1 MMVTGTNAYAEEK
14 IQKLRQTGRLSR
26 GSRWHKWKPVTVQE
40 MKAVMAIIINMGI
53 MSIPDMEAYWKT
65 SWECYIPFF
74 HDIMGRNRFQ
84 EIFWN
89 LHIPQ
94 PANSSRRINKVSV
107 LLDHLRQKFQEAF
120 YPGQE
125 VAVDETMVGFRGRV
139 LFIQYCPNKPTKY
152 GLKIFVLAD
161 SNTGYVY
168 NFVLYTGSETTTSLP
183 ATFSD
188 LPVPAQYVMA
198 LMEDMLDRG
207 HIVFTDRYYSSI
219 LLADALSS
227 RGTGLVGTLVRNRKG
242 LPKEVRGSAFKLAA
256 NEVRAWRNEKN
267 LVVAWRHEN
276 KKPVVM
282 IGTAFS
288 ARPTQAVTGRRRL
301 PITKPEVVVR
311 YNNAMGAV
319 DRADQYCV
327 YYSFTRRCLKWSR
340 KVLFWAIEA
349 SIVNSYILYKMSA
362 VTPMSH
368 LQFRRE
374 IIRSLCSSFPT
385 GNVRRQMMT
394 SPPDQER
401 FQGQHFLDVRPSQCR
416 CRVCGKDNRRTT
428 TYFYKTCSDH
438 PALHPV
444 PCFEAYH
451 KTH

>member
-1 MMVTGTNAYAEEK
+1 MGQRGGTAGEIDWDLVDSTHDQPSNPLNFSASSGPSHSLPQDATPYDYYKLFLGDDFLEMMVTGTNAYAEEK

-74 HDIMGRNRFQ
+74 HDIMGRNQFQ

-94 PANSSRRINKVSV
+94 QTNSSRRINKVSV

-219 LLADALSS
+219 PLADTLSS

-288 ARPTQAVTGRRRL
+288 ARPTQAVTG
-301 PITKPEVVVR
+301 
-311 YNNAMGAV
+311 
-319 DRADQYCV
+319 
-327 YYSFTRRCLKWSR
+327 
-340 KVLFWAIEA
+340 
-349 SIVNSYILYKMSA
+349 
-362 VTPMSH
+362 
-368 LQFRRE
+368 
-374 IIRSLCSSFPT
+374 
-385 GNVRRQMMT
+385 
-394 SPPDQER
+394 
-401 FQGQHFLDVRPSQCR
+401 
-416 CRVCGKDNRRTT
+416 
-428 TYFYKTCSDH
+428 
-438 PALHPV
+438 
-444 PCFEAYH
+444 
-451 KTH
+451 